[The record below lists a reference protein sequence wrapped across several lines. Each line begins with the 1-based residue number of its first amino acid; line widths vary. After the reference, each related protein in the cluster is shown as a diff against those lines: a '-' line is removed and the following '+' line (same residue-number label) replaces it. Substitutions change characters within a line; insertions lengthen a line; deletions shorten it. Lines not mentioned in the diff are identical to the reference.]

1 MQDSINKI
9 ADNKWNLYIE
19 AMDAQVQQDKNEQN
33 KHIKQVTQQNANLD
47 IGLSTAEEKWG
58 ACDAKQH
65 DSLTW

>member
-47 IGLSTAEEKWG
+47 IGLSTAEEK
-58 ACDAKQH
+58 
-65 DSLTW
+65 